1 MLIQRPGHPADALGE
16 VVEAEGLFAEGLA
29 AGEAFEASYRGTTFR
44 ALARQY
50 ARDNQ
55 DWDKMGV
62 RA

>member
-16 VVEAEGLFAEGLA
+16 VVETEGLFAECLA
-29 AGEAFEASYRGTTFR
+29 AEEAFEARHRGTTFR

-55 DWDKMGV
+55 NWDKMGV
-62 RA
+62 